1 MMIFFFFFSAKKSG
15 EDGRVLI
22 LFYKSLPVK
31 LPLRLIIGLSI
42 GCLYH
47 LWDHLAGAYRLSA
60 ARSQGSRYVFFFAD
74 EGIAGKNE
82 GAERTARSLKGGAD
96 TTR

>member
-1 MMIFFFFFSAKKSG
+1 MMSFFFSFPSAKKSG
-15 EDGRVLI
+15 EDDRVLI

-47 LWDHLAGAYRLSA
+47 LWDHLSGAYRLSA
-60 ARSQGSRYVFFFAD
+60 ARSQGYVFLFAD
-74 EGIAGKNE
+74 EGIAARNE
-82 GAERTARSLKGGAD
+82 GAE
-96 TTR
+96 